1 MSESLRKKSPRA
13 PSMALDEAIDK
24 ALRVYEKERRHPAP
38 ADLVAKHMGYK
49 GANSG
54 SALQAMASMRYYG
67 LMERQGE
74 GKLAVAK
81 EVESYKFAPSEEIH
95 RELLIHWLKAP
106 QIFADLLEKY
116 HDGLPSDANLRYELI
131 QRGFLP
137 IGAESLIPVF
147 RKSVE
152 FARYFESAG
161 EQPKNIEEPSKIVEA
176 VTPELAYEEIENPSV
191 TSSSAVESIPDG
203 SKLDKIPVRLSG
215 GRRAWL
221 VIPEPFFDADKKRL
235 KDQIDLLLT
244 EDEVKAQ

>member
-1 MSESLRKKSPRA
+1 
-13 PSMALDEAIDK
+13 MALDEAIEK
-24 ALRVYEKERRHPAP
+24 AVRVYEKERRHPAP
-38 ADLVAKHMGYK
+38 TDLVAKHMGYK

-54 SALQAMASMRYYG
+54 SALQAIASMRYYG

-81 EVESYKFAPSEEIH
+81 EVESYNFAPSDAIR
-95 RELLIHWLKAP
+95 RELLIRWLKAP

-116 HDGLPSDANLRYELI
+116 NDGLPSDANLRYDLI

-147 RKSVE
+147 RRSVE
-152 FARYFESAG
+152 FVRYFESQQAG
-161 EQPKNIEEPSKIVEA
+161 PQN
-176 VTPELAYEEIENPSV
+176 PELPSPKAEV
-191 TSSSAVESIPDG
+191 PSPEALQEKNESPPASYPPVVESIPEAG
-203 SKLDKIPVRLSG
+203 NLDRIPVRLSG

-244 EDEVKAQ
+244 EDESKAQV